1 MGTSVGGATKV
12 GLALPGGAPLITA
25 SPDTLFSSTPTF
37 VKGGSG
43 IAVAPG
49 ATVADGVRYG
59 GKATIPLTGGR
70 SAVVNVAG
78 RITPANLAKG
88 VRALAGGPLGVA
100 AIIGVPLI
108 ADWME
113 DAGMRANP
121 DGSGFQQ
128 SDPAVC
134 TVAPCYGY
142 QTSGTN
148 YWGVPFSFTGSS
160 AASVC
165 QARIAYFNSLSDP
178 PYSTRAEFAFMSG
191 NVCYMTNYHR
201 VTNANYGQTTVTIGQ
216 VSVPPQSQAW
226 IPATAEQLETKLQTV
241 APSPGVVREL
251 LDKGIAIPVESPSV
265 TGPST
270 TPGPQSQTNRP
281 DGKVVTQT
289 TTHNHTYEGDT
300 ITTTIT
306 NITNVYDP
314 ATNTTETTTEEKEPE
329 DERQCK
335 DGDQTVGCAELDTPE
350 GEIPKRTETL
360 TYEPVNIWG
369 GGSCPADKTM
379 QLAGRTMTVVDW
391 AERCDWLVTYLKPM
405 VIAVSAIAALFLLI
419 PGAPRPEL

>member
-1 MGTSVGGATKV
+1 MGTTVGGATKV
-12 GLALPGGAPLITA
+12 GLALPGGSPLITA
-25 SPDTLFSSTPTF
+25 SPDTLFSSSPTF

-70 SAVVNVAG
+70 SVAVNVAG

-88 VRALAGGPLGVA
+88 VAAIAGGPLGVA

-108 ADWME
+108 IDWME
-113 DAGMRANP
+113 SAGTRVNP

-128 SDPAVC
+128 VDPTVC

-142 QTSGTN
+142 YVSGSYGFTSSMLFPTKEALCEAVRVASGA
-148 YWGVPFSFTGSS
+148 SS
-160 AASVC
+160 YSV
-165 QARIAYFNSLSDP
+165 
-178 PYSTRAEFAFMSG
+178 SG
-191 NVCYMTNYHR
+191 NVCYVPSGSCSR
-201 VTNANYGQTTVTIGQ
+201 WCPVIQQTTVAP
-216 VSVPPQSQAW
+216 SPPTW
-226 IPATAEQLETKLQTV
+226 TTATPEQLEAKLQTV
-241 APSPGVVREL
+241 APAPGVVREL

-314 ATNTTETTTEEKEPE
+314 TTDTTETTTEEKEPE

-335 DGDQTVGCAELDTPE
+335 DGDQTVGCAEFGNPPTD
-350 GEIPKRTETL
+350 EIPTATRSISFVPESLFGGGTCPTWPTWEDSLGSHELDLDGFCDLASNVIRPLLLAMAALAAVFIVIPARTE
-360 TYEPVNIWG
+360 
-369 GGSCPADKTM
+369 S
-379 QLAGRTMTVVDW
+379 
-391 AERCDWLVTYLKPM
+391 
-405 VIAVSAIAALFLLI
+405 
-419 PGAPRPEL
+419 